1 MIAQVDLLEL
11 GYRPLKR
18 SEYDKLV
25 ELGVFEDEKVELL
38 YGRLV
43 PMSPQKS
50 LHAHATHA
58 LGKRL
63 ARLLGDRAEVRVQMP
78 LALSDTS
85 EPEPDVAVVPP
96 GAYWDGHPTTAWLVV
111 EVAESSTKKD
121 REVKSRLYAE
131 AGVLEYWLVDL
142 KASFV
147 EVFRDVSD
155 GVYRSARALRRGESL
170 AMAHFPDVA
179 VSVDDVLPPPA
190 GKSGNGGSASG

>member
-1 MIAQVDLLEL
+1 MIEQVDLLAE

-50 LHAHATHA
+50 LHAQATHA

-63 ARLLGDRAEVRVQMP
+63 ARLLGDRAEARVQMP

-96 GAYWDGHPTTAWLVV
+96 GTYWDGHPAIAWLVV
-111 EVAESSTKKD
+111 EVAESSTRKD
-121 REVKSRLYAE
+121 REVKARLYAE

-147 EVFRDVSD
+147 EVFRDASD
-155 GVYRSARALRRGESL
+155 GVYRSARAFRGGESL
-170 AMAHFPDVA
+170 AMAHFPDVILA
-179 VSVDDVLPPPA
+179 VDDILPPAALSPSR
-190 GKSGNGGSASG
+190 SG